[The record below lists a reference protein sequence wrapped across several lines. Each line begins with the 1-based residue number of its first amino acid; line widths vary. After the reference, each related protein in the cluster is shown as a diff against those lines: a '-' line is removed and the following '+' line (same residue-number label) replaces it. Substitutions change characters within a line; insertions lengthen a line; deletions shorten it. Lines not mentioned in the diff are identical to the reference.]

1 MIDAAESAVDHAHD
15 AVMSAFERYELLN
28 GSVEG
33 SAGKVGVSGGLALMA
48 SLFTRGAS
56 STAGNGNGR
65 AAADAPVKLPPYT
78 LQALNVEGVLLS
90 LRNAAGGEG
99 FIASAKL
106 KASEE
111 TESSS

>member
-1 MIDAAESAVDHAHD
+1 MDHAHD
-15 AVMSAFERYELLN
+15 AVLSAFERFELIN

-33 SAGKVGVSGGLALMA
+33 SAGKSGVSGGLALMA

-56 STAGNGNGR
+56 STAGNGSGR
-65 AAADAPVKLPPYT
+65 AASDTPVKLPPYT
-78 LQALNVEGVLLS
+78 PLALNLEGELQS

-99 FIASAKL
+99 LISAANS
-106 KASEE
+106 KAFGG